1 MSSRISEWTIK
12 NSINFWQRMQ
22 INHNMG
28 WNEIKGSFLIN
39 DKARW
44 NICYYLCTRAAD
56 KVCTPL
62 AKPQMQ
68 GVGTDPPTLSSGPAP
83 LPQREQLTSL
93 RDSQRTLII
102 RISGASNLL
111 FTLSHASEKPGADRC
126 TRNPKWQFWPPEV
139 GSLQQNLVQP
149 PGEMSG
155 APYGAG
161 EINNKMEIT
170 AAAGSRNFW
179 KKKWNLKMKKEK

>member
-1 MSSRISEWTIK
+1 MKYLLLSLHSDCLGCLHFPCKAPNVRCEYRFTHSSCWAPS
-12 NSINFWQRMQ
+12 SPQ
-22 INHNMG
+22 
-28 WNEIKGSFLIN
+28 S
-39 DKARW
+39 
-44 NICYYLCTRAAD
+44 YL
-56 KVCTPL
+56 
-62 AKPQMQ
+62 
-68 GVGTDPPTLSSGPAP
+68 
-83 LPQREQLTSL
+83 LTS
-93 RDSQRTLII
+93 RGDSQNTLII

-139 GSLQQNLVQP
+139 RSLQQNLVQP

-161 EINNKMEIT
+161 KINNKMKIT
-170 AAAGSRNFW
+170 AAAGSQNFW

>member
-1 MSSRISEWTIK
+1 MTRHDEIYVTISAPGLPTTTLDACQAP
-12 NSINFWQRMQ
+12 N
-22 INHNMG
+22 
-28 WNEIKGSFLIN
+28 
-39 DKARW
+39 AR
-44 NICYYLCTRAAD
+44 CGHRPTHPRLGPSA
-56 KVCTPL
+56 
-62 AKPQMQ
+62 
-68 GVGTDPPTLSSGPAP
+68 PPPERL
-83 LPQREQLTSL
+83 LTSL

-111 FTLSHASEKPGADRC
+111 FTLAHASGEPGADRC

-149 PGEMSG
+149 AGEMSG

>member
-1 MSSRISEWTIK
+1 MTR
-12 NSINFWQRMQ
+12 QD
-22 INHNMG
+22 
-28 WNEIKGSFLIN
+28 EIF
-39 DKARW
+39 
-44 NICYYLCTRAAD
+44 
-56 KVCTPL
+56 V
-62 AKPQMQ
+62 
-68 GVGTDPPTLSSGPAP
+68 TLSALRLPRMFALP
-83 LPQREQLTSL
+83 LKSPKCKVWVQIHPQLIFSPPRHPQSYLLTSR
-93 RDSQRTLII
+93 RDSQNTLII
-102 RISGASNLL
+102 WISGASNLL

-139 GSLQQNLVQP
+139 RSLQQNLVQP

-161 EINNKMEIT
+161 KINNKMKIT

>member
-1 MSSRISEWTIK
+1 MKYLLLSLHSACLGRLHSP
-12 NSINFWQRMQ
+12 R
-22 INHNMG
+22 
-28 WNEIKGSFLIN
+28 
-39 DKARW
+39 KAPNARRE
-44 NICYYLCTRAAD
+44 YRFTHTRLR
-56 KVCTPL
+56 PR
-62 AKPQMQ
+62 KP
-68 GVGTDPPTLSSGPAP
+68 
-83 LPQREQLTSL
+83 PQSYPLTS
-93 RDSQRTLII
+93 RGDSQNTLII
-102 RISGASNLL
+102 WISGASNLL

-139 GSLQQNLVQP
+139 RSLQQNLVQP

-161 EINNKMEIT
+161 KINNKMKIT

>member
-1 MSSRISEWTIK
+1 
-12 NSINFWQRMQ
+12 MQ

-39 DKARW
+39 DKAGW
-44 NICYYLCTRAAD
+44 NICYSLCTQTARD
-56 KVCTPL
+56 VCTSL
-62 AKPQMQ
+62 VKPKCKVWVQIHPQ
-68 GVGTDPPTLSSGPAP
+68 SLFSPLSSAP
-83 LPQREQLTSL
+83 SPIYLLTSPG
-93 RDSQRTLII
+93 DSQNTLII
-102 RISGASNLL
+102 WISGASNLL

-139 GSLQQNLVQP
+139 RSLQQNLVQP

-161 EINNKMEIT
+161 KINNKMKIT

-179 KKKWNLKMKKEK
+179 KKKKNEI

>member
-1 MSSRISEWTIK
+1 MTRHDEIYVTISAPGLPTTSAQHLPSPDCKVWAQTHPPSAPALCPSPQSS
-12 NSINFWQRMQ
+12 
-22 INHNMG
+22 
-28 WNEIKGSFLIN
+28 
-39 DKARW
+39 
-44 NICYYLCTRAAD
+44 
-56 KVCTPL
+56 P
-62 AKPQMQ
+62 
-68 GVGTDPPTLSSGPAP
+68 
-83 LPQREQLTSL
+83 LTSL